1 MSRCA
6 GAVSGFGAEGLT
18 VHSATALMEMTE
30 LQLTSELQPGQLS
43 CLFIKTA

>member
-6 GAVSGFGAEGLT
+6 GAVSSFGAEGLM
-18 VHSATALMEMTE
+18 VHCATALMEMTE

-43 CLFIKTA
+43 